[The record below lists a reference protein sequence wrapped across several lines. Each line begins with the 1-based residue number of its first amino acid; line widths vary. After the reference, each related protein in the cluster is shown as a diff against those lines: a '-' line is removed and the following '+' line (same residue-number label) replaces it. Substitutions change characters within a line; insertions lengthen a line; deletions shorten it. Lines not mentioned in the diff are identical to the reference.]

1 MALEP
6 ISPELVR
13 IALDRVEGFQF
24 ERFVNDFYPAISGR
38 GFVPLG
44 GVKDKGAD
52 AYLATVYE
60 DQRKATTFFQTSV
73 GAEVEEKIRKTVDRL
88 REVGRDPRNLTY
100 VTSRSVKYSDTVE
113 QSLSDELDVAVRIRD
128 AGYIVSHINDGD
140 QTKAAFH
147 HHLRYLT
154 DYLKSVGAST
164 LIGSSRHVQDPTV
177 YVFLAQELERRGGDQ
192 SLVASMIDSLI
203 LWALEDTDP
212 DQGKFLT
219 EAEVTERILTILPS
233 VEHIVRTRI
242 RKRITKLAA
251 KANATGRQVRWHKA
265 DDLFCLPYETRQ
277 LIQAE
282 NSADEDLKLAVLQS
296 IEDRVLSQRREGLGE
311 VGVREATELSL
322 RALQL
327 TFEREGLEFAAYLN
341 RADSEEHA
349 TILDSINAALDEGT
363 QGGKRRLLLAETCFD
378 AVRGVLYSS
387 TSPERDYL
395 HKLSRTYALL
405 FTLNTEP
412 RLIEYFQDVAGDF
425 YLCVGADQIV
435 RALSEHYLAP
445 ADQNTRNTLLMA
457 ARAGARLVLTQPAL
471 EEVVWNLRTSN
482 YEFENTFK
490 SVERNV
496 TYELARNS
504 PKILVRAYLYAT
516 LNDDLGSRKP
526 ANWPAFINQFC
537 DYPDLHKPAAFDA
550 IRRYLQ
556 ATFSMAYQ
564 SSEDLATLVDSEALE
579 SLAQRLTDFKATAQ
593 LAHND
598 ALLALAVYGQRRR
611 AREGAK
617 TSEFGYRTW
626 WLTDESRILRHTDD
640 LVKDNNDARYILR
653 PSFLLN
659 FLTLAPAAH
668 EAREAFAS
676 VFPSLLGM
684 TLSRR
689 MPEGTFKKIMKQVAA
704 ADSLDDARRTAGM
717 ARLVDQ
723 LKSDFEKQYLN

>member
-1 MALEP
+1 LALEP

-13 IALDRVEGFQF
+13 IALDRVEGFPF
-24 ERFVNDFYPAISGR
+24 ERFVNDFYPAIVGR
-38 GFVPLG
+38 VFVPLG

-52 AYLATVYE
+52 AYLATVHE
-60 DQRKATTFFQTSV
+60 DARGTSSFYQVSV
-73 GAEVEEKIRKTVDRL
+73 GVELEEKIRKTVERL
-88 REVGRDPRNLTY
+88 REVGRNPRTLTY
-100 VTSRSVKYSDTVE
+100 VTSRAVKYTDTVE
-113 QSLSDELDVAVRIRD
+113 ESLTDELDVTVRIRD

-140 QTKAAFH
+140 QTKAAFN

-164 LIGSSRHVQDPTV
+164 LIGKSRYTKDPTV

-192 SLVASMIDSLI
+192 SLVSSMIDSLI
-203 LWALEDTDP
+203 LWSLEDTDP

-219 EAEVTERILTILPS
+219 EHEVIERILSVLPS
-233 VEHIVRTRI
+233 IEHIVVPRI
-242 RKRITKLAA
+242 RKRIRKLAA
-251 KANATGRQVRWHKA
+251 KDNPAGRQVRWHKA
-265 DDLFCLPYETRQ
+265 DDLFCLPYETRRH
-277 LIQAE
+277 IQAE
-282 NSADEDLKLAVLQS
+282 NGADEDLKISVLQS

-322 RALQL
+322 RALQK

-349 TILDSINAALDEGT
+349 TILDSINAALDERGHA
-363 QGGKRRLLLAETCFD
+363 GKRRLLLAETCFD

-387 TSPERDYL
+387 TGPEREYL
-395 HKLSRTYALL
+395 HKLSRTYTLL

-412 RLIEYFQDVAGDF
+412 RLIQYFQEVAGDF
-425 YLCVGADQIV
+425 HLYVGADQIV

-445 ADQNTRNTLLMA
+445 ADQSVRNTLLIA

-471 EEVVWNLRTSN
+471 EEVVWNLRTSD

-516 LNDDLGSRKP
+516 LNDELGTRKP
-526 ANWPAFINQFC
+526 ANWPSFVNQFC
-537 DYPDLHKPAAFDA
+537 DYPDLHRPGAFEA

-556 ATFSMAYQ
+556 GTFSMHYQ
-564 SSEDLATLVDSEALE
+564 SSDDLAELVDHAALE
-579 SLAQRLTDFKATAQ
+579 SLTERLTEFKSTAQ

-611 AREGAK
+611 ARETAK
-617 TSEFGYRTW
+617 TSEFGYKTW
-626 WLTDESRILRHTDD
+626 WLTDESKILRHTDD
-640 LVKDNNDARYILR
+640 LVKEHDTRYILR
-653 PSFLLN
+653 PAFLLN
-659 FLTLAPAAH
+659 FLTLAPAAN

-689 MPEGTFKKIMKQVAA
+689 MPEATFKKVMQKVAV
-704 ADSLDDARRTAGM
+704 ADSLDDARRSAAM

-723 LKSDFEKQYLN
+723 LKGDFEKQYLN